1 MQRRMPKVVL
11 ALLAGFIA
19 IAVGPCVK
27 AQTPKGLAGT
37 WTLNVA
43 KSKFNPGPPPKSMK
57 VTYTPS
63 ADGVKI
69 SVDVAW
75 DAGESQHWEMAG
87 KYDGKDYP
95 VTGNPAAD
103 MASFKLV
110 NDHTGESTFKKD
122 GKVTATNTRVLS
134 KDGKTLTITSRAR
147 PPTAS
152 PAATCRSSRRTPRRS
167 SVAPTASGAARRHS
181 HLFAFERCHSE
192 ALATPFFRPP
202 SDLRNERGPVR
213 MCFAHIGQAF
223 FRSPVKRTPYG
234 NTSRRRQ

>member
-1 MQRRMPKVVL
+1 MQRRLPKVVL

-19 IAVGPCVK
+19 ITVGSSVQ

-43 KSKFNPGPPPKSMK
+43 KSKFSPGPPPKSMK

-63 ADGVKI
+63 ADGVRI

-75 DAGESQHWEMAG
+75 DGGESQHWEMAG

-110 NDHTGESTFKKD
+110 DDHTGESTFKKD
-122 GKVTATNTRVLS
+122 GKVTATNRRVLS
-134 KDGKTLTITSRAR
+134 KDGKTLTITSKGT
-147 PPTAS
+147 TADGK
-152 PAATCRSSRRTPRRS
+152 PRND
-167 SVAPTASGAARRHS
+167 VQV
-181 HLFAFERCHSE
+181 FEKD
-192 ALATPFFRPP
+192 T
-202 SDLRNERGPVR
+202 
-213 MCFAHIGQAF
+213 
-223 FRSPVKRTPYG
+223 T
-234 NTSRRRQ
+234 T